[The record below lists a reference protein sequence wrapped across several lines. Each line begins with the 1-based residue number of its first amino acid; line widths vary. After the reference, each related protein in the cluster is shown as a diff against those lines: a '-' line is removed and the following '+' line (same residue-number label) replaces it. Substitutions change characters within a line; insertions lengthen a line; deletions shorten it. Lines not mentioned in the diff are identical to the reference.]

1 MVAGEL
7 EGINMLEIKDIVNV
21 VVNRET
27 TSKTVADL
35 QTIAVLSVHQNFAET
50 ETYREYGSTTE
61 MLEDGFLTDDYAYV
75 AAQRIFSQ
83 NPQPR
88 SIIVGMIYNPV
99 AVDYV
104 AEINKLQT
112 ATSEWF
118 FLVTDATEDTD
129 KMAISEYIE
138 TQTALYV
145 FSDNNPL
152 TLVTDDKTGIFS
164 LIKDKSLVQSA
175 GMFVRDDTVVAPEAA
190 WVGRFSSAVIGSNT
204 WIHKALSTL
213 APEGF
218 TRTEMSILKT
228 KNAHFYT
235 KVGQDSSIEGNANTV
250 GGEKIH
256 VVLGAI
262 WLKVRIAE
270 RIWNVL
276 YSKGRI
282 NYTNSAIELFKAE
295 LVTVLNEAVS
305 YDILTN
311 DDGFS
316 IQVPDANKLTS
327 QERAS
332 GYLRK
337 IKFRARLAGAIL
349 FVDAIEGTV
358 YT

>member
-1 MVAGEL
+1 
-7 EGINMLEIKDIVNV
+7 MLEIKDIVNV

-27 TSKTVADL
+27 TSKTIADL
-35 QTIAVLSVHQNFAET
+35 QTIAILSVHQKFSEG
-50 ETYREYGSTTE
+50 EVYREYGSTTE
-61 MLEDGFLTDDYAYV
+61 MIEDGFLTTDFAYV

-83 NPQPR
+83 DPQPR
-88 SIIVGMIYNPV
+88 SIIVGMIYSDSE
-99 AVDYV
+99 VDYV
-104 AEINKLQT
+104 EEINKLQS
-112 ATSEWF
+112 ATGNWF
-118 FLVTDATEDTD
+118 FLITDASTDED
-129 KMAISEYIE
+129 KEKISEFIE
-138 TQTALYV
+138 TQDAVYI
-145 FSDNNPL
+145 FKDSNPL
-152 TLVTDDKTGIFS
+152 TLSPEDETDIFSKLKDKT
-164 LIKDKSLVQSA
+164 LVQTFGIHVKDSE
-175 GMFVRDDTVVAPEAA
+175 VVAPEAA
-190 WVGRFSSAVIGSNT
+190 WVGKFASAVIGSNI

-213 APEGF
+213 IPEGF
-218 TRTEMSILKT
+218 SRTEMAVLKS

-235 KVGQDSSIEGNANTV
+235 KVGQDPSIEGNANTV

-282 NYTNSAIELFKAE
+282 NYTNSAIEVFKAE
-295 LVTVLNEAVS
+295 LVAVLNEAVS

-316 IQVPDANKLTS
+316 IQVPDANKLSS
-327 QERAS
+327 QERAE

-337 IKFRARLAGAIL
+337 ITFRARLAGAIL
-349 FVDAIEGTV
+349 FVDAIEGTI

>member
-1 MVAGEL
+1 
-7 EGINMLEIKDIVNV
+7 MLEIKDIVNV

-27 TSKTVADL
+27 TSKTIADL
-35 QTIAVLSVHQNFAET
+35 QTIAVLSVHQNYGVGEV
-50 ETYREYGSTTE
+50 YREYGSTTQ
-61 MLEDGFLTDDYAYV
+61 MIDDGFLTSDYAYV

-83 NPQPR
+83 DPQPR
-88 SIIVGMIYNPV
+88 SIIVGMIFSDLG
-99 AVDYV
+99 VDYV

-112 ATSEWF
+112 ATSDWF
-118 FLVTDATEDTD
+118 FLITDANIDAD
-129 KMAISEYIE
+129 KEKISEFIE
-138 TQTALYV
+138 TQEAAYI
-145 FSDNNPL
+145 FKDSNPL
-152 TLVTDDKTGIFS
+152 TLSYVDKTDIFS
-164 LIKDKSLVQSA
+164 KLKAKTLVQTF
-175 GMFVRDDTVVAPEAA
+175 GIHVKDTKVVAPEAA
-190 WVGRFSSAVIGSNT
+190 WVGKFASAVIGSNI

-213 APEGF
+213 IPEGF
-218 TRTEMSILKT
+218 SRTEMAVLKS

-235 KVGQDSSIEGNANTV
+235 KVGQDPSIEGNANTV

-270 RIWNVL
+270 RIWNVQH
-276 YSKGRI
+276 SKGRI
-282 NYTNSAIELFKAE
+282 NYTNSAIEVFKAE

-327 QERAS
+327 QERAD

-337 IKFRARLAGAIL
+337 ITFRARLAGAIL
-349 FVDAIEGTV
+349 FVNAIEGTV

>member
-1 MVAGEL
+1 
-7 EGINMLEIKDIVNV
+7 MLEIKDIVNV

-27 TSKTVADL
+27 TSKTIADL
-35 QTIAVLSVHQNFAET
+35 QTIAVLSVHQNYGVGEV
-50 ETYREYGSTTE
+50 YREYGSTTQ
-61 MLEDGFLTDDYAYV
+61 MIDDGFLTSDYAYV

-83 NPQPR
+83 DPQPR
-88 SIIVGMIYNPV
+88 SIIVGMIFSGSG
-99 AVDYV
+99 VDYV

-112 ATSEWF
+112 ATSDWF
-118 FLVTDATEDTD
+118 FLITDAYTD
-129 KMAISEYIE
+129 GDKEKISEFIE
-138 TQTALYV
+138 TQEAAYIFKDSNPRTLSSV
-145 FSDNNPL
+145 DKTDIFSKL
-152 TLVTDDKTGIFS
+152 KAKTLVQTFGIHV
-164 LIKDKSLVQSA
+164 KDTK
-175 GMFVRDDTVVAPEAA
+175 VVAPEAA
-190 WVGRFSSAVIGSNT
+190 WVGKFASAVIGSNI

-213 APEGF
+213 IPEGF
-218 TRTEMSILKT
+218 SRTEMAVLKS

-235 KVGQDSSIEGNANTV
+235 KVGQDPSIEGNANTV

-270 RIWNVL
+270 RIWNVQH
-276 YSKGRI
+276 SKGRI
-282 NYTNSAIELFKAE
+282 NYTNSAIEVFKAE

-327 QERAS
+327 QERAD

-337 IKFRARLAGAIL
+337 ITFRARLAGAIL
-349 FVDAIEGTV
+349 FVNAIEGTV